1 MRNTILV
8 LSVLAALTVF
18 QESFSNEKD
27 KLQYPL
33 VVKRG
38 EVVYPNNR
46 RRDASGGIVEILT
59 MVDKQGKPFSP
70 MILRSTNKYFD
81 KAALNAIE
89 GYVFEP
95 ATYGASPV
103 ESFYELRL
111 RFVIS
116 KEKGAVTEDFS
127 RYYRRAL
134 DVLNS
139 DDVDLKQ
146 VDANMRRMR
155 SSKGLSTYALAY
167 YYLIAA
173 RRAAAARDDIGTI
186 EASKMLLL
194 FEDYLEDASKILD
207 QKTKASIRQSFIV
220 SLAKT
225 QRYSEALEVYA
236 DLKSDGAMIPEPI
249 EQLIAN
255 IRSHL
260 EADAASVIDVVISE
274 SHPAIEE
281 IFEKSFTIL
290 DVTGELTAF
299 NLRCNKKFH
308 SMTYQPDAEY
318 QIPSAWG
325 RCRIEFLGE
334 EGTSLKLAQY

>member
-1 MRNTILV
+1 
-8 LSVLAALTVF
+8 
-18 QESFSNEKD
+18 
-27 KLQYPL
+27 
-33 VVKRG
+33 
-38 EVVYPNNR
+38 
-46 RRDASGGIVEILT
+46 
-59 MVDKQGKPFSP
+59 
-70 MILRSTNKYFD
+70 
-81 KAALNAIE
+81 
-89 GYVFEP
+89 
-95 ATYGASPV
+95 
-103 ESFYELRL
+103 
-111 RFVIS
+111 
-116 KEKGAVTEDFS
+116 
-127 RYYRRAL
+127 
-134 DVLNS
+134 
-139 DDVDLKQ
+139 
-146 VDANMRRMR
+146 MRRMR
-155 SSKGLSTYALAY
+155 SSRGLSTYALAY

-236 DLKSDGAMIPEPI
+236 DLKSDDAMIPEPI

-260 EADAASVIDVVISE
+260 EGDAASVIDVVISE
-274 SHPAIEE
+274 SNPAIEE

-308 SMTYQPDAEY
+308 SYDLST
-318 QIPSAWG
+318 
-325 RCRIEFLGE
+325 RC
-334 EGTSLKLAQY
+334 